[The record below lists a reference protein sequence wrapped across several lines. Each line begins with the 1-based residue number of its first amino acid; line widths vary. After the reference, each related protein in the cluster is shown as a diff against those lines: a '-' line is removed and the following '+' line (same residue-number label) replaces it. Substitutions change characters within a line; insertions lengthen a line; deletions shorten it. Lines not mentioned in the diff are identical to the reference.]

1 MGGGIWEGAGT
12 QGRDGAA
19 AGESISLGQDKTYP
33 FAPRDVLGCGGNG
46 VTPKLG
52 RAGGVHGCR
61 QGPGKGQ
68 ILAVMLLAEEEPGSV
83 RAAEAAG
90 LPYKCPGT
98 DGQWV
103 GCSWGCF
110 GTSDGSPGL
119 SVQLARQGEELQDSR
134 KPSAGKEELTKP
146 CPCPAVTKHH
156 QPFRAGDSFGLCWG
170 PGRPVLSGARG
181 RGDL

>member
-19 AGESISLGQDKTYP
+19 AGESISLGQDKAYP
-33 FAPRDVLGCGGNG
+33 LAPRDVLGCGGNG
-46 VTPKLG
+46 VTPKRG

-68 ILAVMLLAEEEPGSV
+68 ILAVMLLAEEEPSSV

-119 SVQLARQGEELQDSR
+119 SVQLARRGKNCGTQGN
-134 KPSAGKEELTKP
+134 
-146 CPCPAVTKHH
+146 
-156 QPFRAGDSFGLCWG
+156 
-170 PGRPVLSGARG
+170 PVLGKKSLQSRV
-181 RGDL
+181 RVQP